1 MIYRILKDGQE
12 VNAIVADPV
21 FVAAYCEK
29 YGYTYE
35 LVREAVAFEDEPT
48 ELEQMRADIDYIAMQ
63 TGVEL

>member
-12 VNAIVADPV
+12 VNTIVADPV

-35 LVREAVAFEDEPT
+35 FVREAVTFADEPT
-48 ELEQMRADIDYIAMQ
+48 ELERLRADIDYIAME